1 MRFHLILFYILL
13 QGYKLMAQPVP
24 PTIPVDT
31 IRQVM
36 EVRPYC
42 EIAFISPDK
51 NLEASFPG
59 LKFSYDP
66 SFSGKLT
73 NEQVG
78 KKLIMRISLVN
89 QSDSI
94 VKNWLFP
101 GFYFPGVRLYR
112 DSAGR
117 LLTLPDLKLNPGH
130 NLSYRQ
136 IELGPGDSI
145 KLVAELDMLKT
156 YNIRF
161 RPRIITPVFLSY
173 FMSELRNTTRISDI
187 TSYIFSGLLLMM
199 ILFSLASYY
208 EGGRKEFL
216 YYSYYALLLGGMLFT
231 KAIFNYQDTHI
242 NFILEASLDY
252 ILQCLGIVFY
262 LRFMQLFL
270 ETKIHHPFLHR
281 MYNLGVGMLFVSILG
296 YTLFDSFSDGFVI
309 QNSIENLSKIFLMGM
324 VVVFLVYSTRH
335 WGNGL
340 FRYLFWGNLFF
351 LIFSIFSLLL
361 TMRADRFGLS
371 GFFGYSLLYYE
382 LGLFFELL
390 FFLTAL
396 HFKNTEQLVKE
407 VREKEMLKARNLLQ
421 EYEKEM
427 AVYRAQQEERERISA
442 DMHDELGSGMT
453 AIRLMSEIARN
464 KMKGVLASPELEKI
478 SASAN
483 DVLNK
488 MNAIIWSMNHSNDTL
503 DSLLAY
509 IRSYALEFFENT
521 EIECRVFVPEQ
532 IAAIEISGVKRRN
545 IFLCVKETL
554 HNIVKHSAATQVS
567 IRIQTGAE
575 LRIEIS
581 DNGVGIADEKI
592 SQFGNGLKNMKRRMG
607 SLGGNY
613 SISSGEGTLTILSLV
628 L

>member
-1 MRFHLILFYILL
+1 MRFHLILIFIFF

-31 IRQVM
+31 IHQVM
-36 EVRPYC
+36 EVRPFC
-42 EIAFISPDK
+42 EVAFISSDK
-51 NLEASFPG
+51 KLEEVFPG
-59 LKFSYDP
+59 LRFKYDP
-66 SFSGKLT
+66 NFNGKLT
-73 NEQVG
+73 NDQVG

-89 QSDSI
+89 NSDSFI
-94 VKNWLFP
+94 KNWVFP
-101 GFYFPGVRLYR
+101 GFYFPEVHLYR
-112 DSAGR
+112 DSGGS
-117 LLTLPDLKLNPGH
+117 LSPLPDVKINPDH

-136 IELGPGDSI
+136 IELKPGDSL
-145 KLVAELDMLKT
+145 KLVVELKMLKT

-161 RPRIITPVFLSY
+161 RPRIINPVFLTY

-231 KAIFNYQDTHI
+231 KAIFNYQDTRF
-242 NFILEASLDY
+242 NFFMEGSLDY
-252 ILQCLGIVFY
+252 ILQCLGIIFY

-270 ETKIHHPFLHR
+270 ETKSNHPLLHR
-281 MYNLGVGMLFVSILG
+281 MYNLGVGMLFISILS
-296 YTLFDSFSDGFVI
+296 YTLFDNFTNGFVI
-309 QNSIENLSKIFLMGM
+309 ENSIENLTKILLIGM

-335 WGNGL
+335 WNNGL
-340 FRYLFWGNLFF
+340 FRYLFWGNLLF
-351 LIFSIFSLLL
+351 LIFSVFSLLL

-521 EIECRVFVPEQ
+521 EIVCRVFVPEQ
-532 IAAIEISGVKRRN
+532 IADLEISGVKRRN

-554 HNIVKHSAATQVS
+554 HNIVKHSSATQVS
-567 IRIQTGAE
+567 IRIQTGTE
-575 LRIEIS
+575 LLIEIS
-581 DNGVGIADEKI
+581 DNGTGIAKEKT
-592 SQFGNGLKNMKRRMG
+592 SQFGNGLKNMKRRME
-607 SLGGNY
+607 SLGGHY